1 MTSLTRLA
9 GLALLAITGL
19 AGIQAAQ
26 AHPPGFFPG
35 PPRFEHWNDG
45 YWHHGY
51 YHGRLGW
58 WWVAGGAWYW
68 YSAPV
73 YPYPAPDVPPV
84 VIAAPVVTPVPVAPT
99 QVEETASPPPA
110 QVWYYCKAA
119 KQYYPYISECPGGWK
134 TVPAKP
140 PQ

>member
-9 GLALLAITGL
+9 GLALLAVTGL

-68 YSAPV
+68 YSTPV
-73 YPYPAPDVPPV
+73 YPYPVQDAPPV
-84 VIAAPVVTPVPVAPT
+84 VVTAPVVVAPAVPAP
-99 QVEETASPPPA
+99 VEETASPPPA